1 MPAFKHF
8 NNFVAFLDQNV
19 IHIDSSKQFQVDN
32 ETRKERGERLRI
44 YIDLGFEDEAQRLS
58 VDCDFGGRGG
68 VGFTVSESREKT
80 RLYIE
85 ALSWRTH
92 TVVEI
97 EDGGRGSRLWL
108 VCGARESD
116 GDVGLSVEVND
127 GGLESKEN

>member
-1 MPAFKHF
+1 MLR
-8 NNFVAFLDQNV
+8 VQV
-19 IHIDSSKQFQVDN
+19 SIDICGVDYPSPYPN
-32 ETRKERGERLRI
+32 GQQQKTRKERGERLRI

-80 RLYIE
+80 RLYRE

-97 EDGGRGSRLWL
+97 DDGGRGSRLWL

-116 GDVGLSVEVND
+116 GDVGLSVEVTTE
-127 GGLESKEN
+127 GLSRRKTRDKDV

>member
-8 NNFVAFLDQNV
+8 NNFIAFLDQNV

-32 ETRKERGERLRI
+32 ETSKERGERLRI

-58 VDCDFGGRGG
+58 VDCDFGGR
-68 VGFTVSESREKT
+68 VGWVLLSLKVEKT
-80 RLYIE
+80 RLYRE
-85 ALSWRTH
+85 ALRWRTH
-92 TVVEI
+92 TIVEI
-97 EDGGRGSRLWL
+97 NDGGRGSRLWL

-127 GGLESKEN
+127 GGLESKED